1 MKDKNNFGANQE
13 LRLVISL
20 TRALQS
26 INKKEAPIINS
37 GGLSFAQFG
46 VLEFLYH
53 KGSQTIKNII
63 AKTLSSGGNMTV
75 VINNLEKLNYIKRIS
90 NPSDK
95 RSNLI
100 ELTPSGRSVISK
112 LFPIHQK
119 NLEKTLSHLSSK
131 EKEELILLCKKLGK
145 GIV

>member
-1 MKDKNNFGANQE
+1 MKNESNFESGQN
-13 LRLVISL
+13 LKLVISL

-26 INKKEAPIINS
+26 INRKEAPIIAS

-53 KGSQTIKNII
+53 KGAQTIKNII
-63 AKTLSSGGNMTV
+63 TKTLSSGGNMTV
-75 VINNLEKLNYIKRIS
+75 VINNLEKLNYIKRET

-95 RSNLI
+95 RSNLVD
-100 ELTPSGRSVISK
+100 LTHSGRSVIAK
-112 LFPIHQK
+112 LFPIHEK
-119 NLEKTLSHLSSK
+119 NLERILSHLSSK
-131 EKEELILLCKKLGK
+131 DKEELILLCKKLGK